1 MPDLA
6 RTSPNDLDTVRQDL
20 EAALKD
26 QGFGILSEI
35 DVQAIFKQKLDV
47 DHEGHRILGVC
58 NPNFG
63 KEVLDVDRDLAL
75 LLPCPVTLHEVESG
89 TEVKVLDPE
98 RVFGLATAEQQ
109 QTLNP
114 LAREVRERLDAAL
127 RQAVPTPRS
136 A

>member
-6 RTSPNDLDTVRQDL
+6 RTSPKDLDTVRHEL

-47 DHEGHRILGVC
+47 DHEAHRILGVC

-75 LLPCPVTLHEVESG
+75 LLPCPVTLREVDGG

-98 RVFGLATAEQQ
+98 RMLGLAPTEQQ

-114 LAREVRERLDAAL
+114 LAQEVRERLDAAL
-127 RQAVPTPRS
+127 RQAMPGPRS